1 LLFGHPHMCVSVVVL
16 PCCTHLKA
24 RTNELLLLLLLRWL
38 LLFSLMLFFGW
49 FVDAFVEKIVIDA
62 VDTGVEIK
70 GVIVAITI
78 V

>member
-1 LLFGHPHMCVSVVVL
+1 MLL
-16 PCCTHLKA
+16 
-24 RTNELLLLLLLRWL
+24 
-38 LLFSLMLFFGW
+38 FGW